1 MAQTVLYAQ
10 QFWMASHAQLPTCM
24 ALKFVKAIAS
34 PRYAYECLYGR
45 SAVAWLYSHKVE
57 RRSKDKVQAVWSWC
71 NLKHAQAECY
81 CWTLVVLC
89 CRFQIWVKRKDKQHR
104 FLWKSLLC
112 SEHVWVCVN
121 RNGRGKLNVCLP
133 VCVSF
138 NWVGRK
144 EGRKEG
150 MRLFVNILYE

>member
-1 MAQTVLYAQ
+1 
-10 QFWMASHAQLPTCM
+10 MASHVQLPTCM

-57 RRSKDKVQAVWSWC
+57 RRSKDKVQAVWC

-121 RNGRGKLNVCLP
+121 RNGSSRGKLNVCLP

-138 NWVGRK
+138 NWVPLGRK
-144 EGRKEG
+144 EGRNEI
-150 MRLFVNILYE
+150 VCQHVICINIHQWRIK